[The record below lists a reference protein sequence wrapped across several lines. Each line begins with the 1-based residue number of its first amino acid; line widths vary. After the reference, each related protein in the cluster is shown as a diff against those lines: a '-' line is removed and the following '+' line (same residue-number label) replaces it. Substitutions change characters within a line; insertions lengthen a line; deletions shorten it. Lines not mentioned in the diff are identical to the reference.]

1 MYSWKFW
8 SWISIRFCCNGCRQS
23 RFVSNRAL
31 LPSDILNFPM
41 LPAQRFWLRTV
52 SLLDVIALKVTM
64 RARILEKQFLSI
76 KRNMLFLW
84 FFFLLSLRR
93 KTLGPPLYVHV
104 RKVCVLLGVNKKE
117 KERQRPTL
125 GVRYSEV

>member
-8 SWISIRFCCNGCRQS
+8 SWISIRFCCNGCHQS
-23 RFVSNRAL
+23 RFVSNMSL

-41 LPAQRFWLRTV
+41 LPAQRFWLTTV

-93 KTLGPPLYVHV
+93 KTLGPALYVHV

-125 GVRYSEV
+125 GVRCSEV